1 MKKITIFLFVNIFPL
16 LLNSQVINIKTRSIR
31 DVYQIVNQENN
42 ISSIFFIE
50 NKRVVSYLLDDN
62 FATLDTLSFPRPD
75 KKFRA
80 IAGHTY
86 SNDSY
91 TIIWKSED
99 KNEFFI
105 QEIDFKNNK
114 VINKSFLTEPL
125 EKEILKTIQEK
136 DRLIFV
142 RIKEESNIVKIIS
155 FDNKNNFDNK
165 NIDLSSINLSNS
177 KNTSVKFKD
186 IVLENNNNK
195 QNIVEVVDRDLP
207 TSLVKS
213 SNKKKIYCYNNKLLL
228 SFDNN
233 SYSTQVININLNDYS
248 FNYFE
253 IKNHLKT
260 KGIKTEY
267 NSFIID
273 DLCFGLNVSENRFTI
288 FIKDFENKILV
299 EKSFTSED
307 EITFK
312 NSDII
317 QIGGEFADKRVL
329 STTKQFLRK
338 VNSLNPSL
346 SVYPLKNKY
355 MLTIGSVSD
364 LKYSYTG
371 GMFGFFGSLAYSA
384 MHNPTFDSFLSYADR
399 KVVYFN
405 TILDKNLNQQG
416 EPSEPI
422 AFDKI
427 ETMIKRMVDIKYFT
441 IFKKHENYVFG
452 YYNYDE
458 GKYIFRKTSD

>member
-1 MKKITIFLFVNIFPL
+1 MKKIAIFLFVLTFPL
-16 LLNSQVINIKTRSIR
+16 ILNSQVINIKTRSIR

-42 ISSIFFIE
+42 ISSMFFIE

-75 KKFRA
+75 KKFNA

-86 SNDSY
+86 NSDYY

-114 VINKSFLTEPL
+114 VNNKSFLTEPL
-125 EKEILKTIQEK
+125 ENEILKTLQEK

-142 RIKEESNIVKIIS
+142 RIKEESNIVKVIS

-165 NIDLSSINLSNS
+165 NIDLSNINLTNS
-177 KNTSVKFKD
+177 KNASVKFKD
-186 IVLENNNNK
+186 IILENNNNK
-195 QNIVEVVDRDLP
+195 QNVIEVVDRNLP

-273 DLCFGLNVSENRFTI
+273 DLCYGLNVSENRFTI
-288 FIKDFENKILV
+288 FIKDFENKTLV
-299 EKSFTSED
+299 EKSFTNEE

-317 QIGGEFADKRVL
+317 QIGGEFKDKRIL
-329 STTKQFLRK
+329 GTTKQFLRK

-355 MLTIGSVSD
+355 MITIGSVSD
-364 LKYSYTG
+364 LKYYYTG
-371 GMFGFFGSLAYSA
+371 GVFGFFGSLAYSA

-405 TILDKNLNQQG
+405 TILDKNLNQLE

-427 ETMIKRMVDIKYFT
+427 ETIIKRTIDIKFFT
-441 IFKKHENYVFG
+441 IFKKRENYVFG
-452 YYNYDE
+452 YYNYEE
-458 GKYIFRKTSD
+458 GKYIFRKISD